1 MRVLLISGGSID
13 LKWAADFVKINKYD
27 KIIAVVGGLSAANLL
42 SLTPDVIVGDF
53 DTVSKDVLSAYEN
66 NIESE
71 IVRLNPVKDD
81 TDTQCA
87 INIAISMGA
96 KEIHIIGG
104 SGGRIDH
111 ELANIFM
118 LKMALEKGVKAI
130 MYDKIN
136 KVHVIRGCNK
146 LVKDPMY
153 SSYISFI
160 QLEGPAKNVSMNGFV
175 YNVENFDFD
184 TSNEYRLGVS
194 NEFENEEAKISVGEG
209 MFIVTEISER

>member
-1 MRVLLISGGSID
+1 M
-13 LKWAADFVKINKYD
+13 
-27 KIIAVVGGLSAANLL
+27 
-42 SLTPDVIVGDF
+42 
-53 DTVSKDVLSAYEN
+53 
-66 NIESE
+66 
-71 IVRLNPVKDD
+71 
-81 TDTQCA
+81 
-87 INIAISMGA
+87 
-96 KEIHIIGG
+96 
-104 SGGRIDH
+104 
-111 ELANIFM
+111 
-118 LKMALEKGVKAI
+118 
-130 MYDKIN
+130 
-136 KVHVIRGCNK
+136 HVIRGCNK